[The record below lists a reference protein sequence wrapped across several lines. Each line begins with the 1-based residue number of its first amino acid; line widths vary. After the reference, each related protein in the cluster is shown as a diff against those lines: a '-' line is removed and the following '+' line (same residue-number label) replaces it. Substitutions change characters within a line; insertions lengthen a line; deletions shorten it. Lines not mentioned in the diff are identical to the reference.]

1 MLLVVGC
8 DRVSYGHATYAD
20 FILEEKIQVFKHKEM
35 KKIFLHIYNNNAIM
49 CNQQGV
55 QTMIQQNKK
64 GI

>member
-20 FILEEKIQVFKHKEM
+20 FILEAKIQVFKHKEM
-35 KKIFLHIYNNNAIM
+35 KKELHIYNHNAIM

-55 QTMIQQNKK
+55 QTMIQ
-64 GI
+64 